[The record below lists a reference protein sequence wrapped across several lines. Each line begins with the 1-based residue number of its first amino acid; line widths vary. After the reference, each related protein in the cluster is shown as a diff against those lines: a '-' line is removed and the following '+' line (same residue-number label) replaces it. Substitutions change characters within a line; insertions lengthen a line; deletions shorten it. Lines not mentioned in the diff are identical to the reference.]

1 MRYKKGPASQPAKA
15 TGKKNVARVGRY
27 LRGSDLSHT
36 GGGGGDKWEASKVKL
51 GVQMGV

>member
-15 TGKKNVARVGRY
+15 TEKKMSLESGDT
-27 LRGSDLSHT
+27 SDLSHT